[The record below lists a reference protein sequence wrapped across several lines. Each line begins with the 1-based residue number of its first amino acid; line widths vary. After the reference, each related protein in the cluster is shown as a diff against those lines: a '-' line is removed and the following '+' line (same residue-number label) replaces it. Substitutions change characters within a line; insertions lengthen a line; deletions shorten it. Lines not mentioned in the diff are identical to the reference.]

1 METTQVLESVRMI
14 PDLFRSILRL
24 RRTSTAPIE
33 TPNGIAE
40 LTQVELNGYPQWVLI
55 RGHDVSKP
63 LFLFLHGGPGESN
76 LWLAHHTMR
85 ELERHFV
92 CVNWDQRGAG
102 KSFLPGPDPETMTI
116 EQFYEDA
123 LALIKILLA
132 RFGKE
137 KLLLLGHSW
146 GGLLAT
152 RLAERHPEL
161 LHAVILMNSTI
172 DNARGE
178 DLSYSWALER
188 AREKHDDKAI
198 GTLERLGASDTYA
211 GEGRFIER
219 NIVFRYGGLIHS
231 DPLKMVR
238 LMLEAPEYSIADCI
252 RNFRMKALSFSIP
265 LMADELMSFNLIE
278 EVHQLEVPVFLFLG
292 RHDHTAPPE
301 LSEEFYAALQ
311 APDKGL
317 IWFEGSAHTPDLDEP
332 ERFQREVVEI
342 GEKYDADLSLE
353 ERSNPTAAQ
362 GRAAVG

>member
-1 METTQVLESVRMI
+1 
-14 PDLFRSILRL
+14 
-24 RRTSTAPIE
+24 
-33 TPNGIAE
+33 
-40 LTQVELNGYPQWVLI
+40 
-55 RGHDVSKP
+55 
-63 LFLFLHGGPGESN
+63 
-76 LWLAHHTMR
+76 
-85 ELERHFV
+85 
-92 CVNWDQRGAG
+92 
-102 KSFLPGPDPETMTI
+102 MTI

-123 LALIKILLA
+123 LALIKTLLT
-132 RFGKE
+132 RFGKK

-161 LHAVILMNSTI
+161 LHAVILMNSTM
-172 DNARGE
+172 DNVRGE
-178 DLSYSWALER
+178 DLSYTWALER

-198 GTLERLGASDTYA
+198 RRLERLGASDTYT
-211 GEGRFIER
+211 GEGRFVER

-278 EVHQLEVPVFLFLG
+278 EVRRLEVPVFLFLG

-353 ERSNPTAAQ
+353 ERSNPIAAQ